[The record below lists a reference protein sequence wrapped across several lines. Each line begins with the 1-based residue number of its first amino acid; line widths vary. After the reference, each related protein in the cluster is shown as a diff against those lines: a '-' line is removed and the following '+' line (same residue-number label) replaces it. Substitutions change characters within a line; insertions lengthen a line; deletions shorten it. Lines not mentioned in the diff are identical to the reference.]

1 MKGDY
6 QYIGMYNISFAHAG
20 KPLEKLDHSVQ
31 LLFDIPAQFQKS
43 GRQFMMLRVYKGEAV
58 ALENLDDRGN
68 KVQFETDCTAAYAL
82 VYKD

>member
-1 MKGDY
+1 
-6 QYIGMYNISFAHAG
+6 
-20 KPLEKLDHSVQ
+20 
-31 LLFDIPAQFQKS
+31 
-43 GRQFMMLRVYKGEAV
+43 MMLRVYKGEAV